1 VAVPVEQ
8 WIAVRRLLNQSRGPL
23 SLLAARRYP
32 ASRLVVGAPFLALSV
47 PSELVPVAELRLSW
61 GPSPAFSLP
70 VPAFL
75 PAGFSS

>member
-23 SLLAARRYP
+23 SLLAARRCP

-47 PSELVPVAELRLSW
+47 PSEPVAELRLSW

-70 VPAFL
+70 VTAFL